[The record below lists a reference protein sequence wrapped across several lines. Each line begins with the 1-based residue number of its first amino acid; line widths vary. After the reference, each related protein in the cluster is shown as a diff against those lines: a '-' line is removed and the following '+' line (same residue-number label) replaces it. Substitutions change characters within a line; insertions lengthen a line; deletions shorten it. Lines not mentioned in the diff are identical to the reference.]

1 MNFRIISYILGWVLI
16 IEAAFLLMPFAV
28 GIYYGESAAKAFLIS
43 AALAAAFGGPFVIKK
58 PRDTVFFIK
67 EGFVAVALCWI
78 VLSIF
83 GAFPFVI
90 SGDIPSFID
99 ALFETVSGF
108 TTTGSSILSNVEEL
122 SHASL
127 FWRSFTHWIGGMGVL
142 VFLLA
147 VLPMAGGSQMHL
159 MRAESP
165 GPSVSKLVPKTQYT
179 AIILYGIYILLTIIQ
194 FILLI
199 IGDMPA
205 FDAMTLTFGT
215 AGTGG
220 FGIKNDSIA
229 SYSPYCQWIIGI
241 FMVLFGVNFN
251 VYFLILLKRFKQAFS
266 GEELRAYIGI
276 VVVSTA
282 LISYNIYK
290 NCVVI
295 EGTVRHAFF
304 QVASIITT
312 TGYATADFE
321 LWPTFSHIILV
332 LLMFIGAS
340 AGSTG
345 GGIKISRIILLTK
358 RARQEVR
365 HYFHPK
371 RVTKI
376 HLDGKV
382 VENEVI
388 KTTSA
393 YLITYVFLFAMSVLL
408 ISLNSPDTT
417 TAFTAVAATINN
429 IGPGLSG
436 VGPTDNFG
444 FFNVFSKLVLI
455 FDMLVGRL
463 ELFPMLILFNP
474 HVWFSKKRKKSM

>member
-1 MNFRIISYILGWVLI
+1 MNYRIISYILGWVLV
-16 IEAAFLLMPFAV
+16 IEAAFLLMPFIV
-28 GIYYGESAAKAFLIS
+28 GTYYGESAAIAFLIG
-43 AALAAAFGGPFVIKK
+43 AAIAAAIGTPFIIKK
-58 PRDTVFFIK
+58 PKDTVFFVK
-67 EGFVAVALCWI
+67 EGFVAVALSW
-78 VLSIF
+78 VALSTF
-83 GAFPFVI
+83 GAIPFVI
-90 SGDIPSFID
+90 SGEIPEFIN

-108 TTTGSSILSNVEEL
+108 TTTGSSILSDVEAL

-147 VLPMAGGSQMHL
+147 ILPMAGGSQMHL

-179 AIILYGIYILLTIIQ
+179 ALILYGIYILLTIIQ
-194 FILLI
+194 FVLLI
-199 IGDMPA
+199 IGGMPI
-205 FDAMTLTFGT
+205 FDAMTVTFGT

-220 FGIKNDSIA
+220 FSIKNDSIA
-229 SYSPYCQWIIGI
+229 SYSPYCQWIIGV

-251 VYFLILLKRFKQAFS
+251 VYFLILLKRFKQAIS
-266 GEELRAYIGI
+266 GEEFRTYLGI
-276 VVVSTA
+276 VIGSTA
-282 LISYNIYK
+282 LIAYNIYK
-290 NCVVI
+290 NAIIVS
-295 EGTVRHAFF
+295 GTIRHTFF

-312 TGYATADFE
+312 TGYASIDYE

-345 GGIKISRIILLTK
+345 GGIKVSRIILLAK
-358 RARQEVR
+358 RARQEIR
-365 HYFHPK
+365 HYFHPS

-393 YLITYVFLFAMSVLL
+393 YLITYVFLFAISVLL
-408 ISLNSPDTT
+408 ISLNAPDTT

-429 IGPGLSG
+429 IGPGLAN

-474 HVWFSKKRKKSM
+474 HVWSFKRRKKA